1 MRKVNL
7 VACNFT
13 HRWTANK
20 NFFACG
26 AGEPAAQA
34 RKLFR
39 GGAREKKSVGFVD
52 EGGKVPRGAEVK
64 YIDIVLFVVLF
75 VALISALYVQESDVI
90 SHHYNNYLQ
99 QQQQQQHVTD
109 SRWRLS
115 DTRNGPECG
124 QFSLTGLKQSSLSKV
139 CWRCYVR

>member
-1 MRKVNL
+1 M

-13 HRWTANK
+13 HRWTDDE

-39 GGAREKKSVGFVD
+39 GGGREKKSVGFVD

-75 VALISALYVQESDVI
+75 VALISALYVQESDGIVVLYLI
-90 SHHYNNYLQ
+90 IITTICSSSNN
-99 QQQQQQHVTD
+99 
-109 SRWRLS
+109 
-115 DTRNGPECG
+115 NNM
-124 QFSLTGLKQSSLSKV
+124 
-139 CWRCYVR
+139 

>member
-1 MRKVNL
+1 MLAILLTGGRDNE
-7 VACNFT
+7 
-13 HRWTANK
+13 

-75 VALISALYVQESDVI
+75 VALISALYVQESDGIVMLYLMI
-90 SHHYNNYLQ
+90 ITTIFNSSNN
-99 QQQQQQHVTD
+99 
-109 SRWRLS
+109 
-115 DTRNGPECG
+115 NNM
-124 QFSLTGLKQSSLSKV
+124 
-139 CWRCYVR
+139 

>member
-1 MRKVNL
+1 M
-7 VACNFT
+7 VARNFT
-13 HRWTANK
+13 HRWTDDE

-75 VALISALYVQESDVI
+75 VALISALCVQESDGIDVLFYY
-90 SHHYNNYLQ
+90 YNNYLQ
-99 QQQQQQHVTD
+99 QQQQQ
-109 SRWRLS
+109 
-115 DTRNGPECG
+115 
-124 QFSLTGLKQSSLSKV
+124 
-139 CWRCYVR
+139 

>member
-13 HRWTANK
+13 HSGQTTK
-20 NFFACG
+20 ISS
-26 AGEPAAQA
+26 PAAPGSLR
-34 RKLFR
+34 RKRGNYLG

-64 YIDIVLFVVLF
+64 YIDMVLFVVLC

-90 SHHYNNYLQ
+90 SYHYNNYLQ
-99 QQQQQQHVTD
+99 QQQQQQCVTD
-109 SRWRLS
+109 SRRRLS
-115 DTRNGPECG
+115 DTRNGADCG
-124 QFSLTGLKQSSLSKV
+124 QFSLTGLSSL
-139 CWRCYVR
+139 RF

>member
-13 HRWTANK
+13 HRWTDDE

-90 SHHYNNYLQ
+90 SYHYNNYLQ

-109 SRWRLS
+109 SRRRLS
-115 DTRNGPECG
+115 DTQNGATVG
-124 QFSLTGLKQSSLSKV
+124 QFSVIGLNTVFRTKII
-139 CWRCYVR
+139 

>member
-13 HRWTANK
+13 HRWTASEI
-20 NFFACG
+20 FFACG

-52 EGGKVPRGAEVK
+52 EGGKVSRGAEVK
-64 YIDIVLFVVLF
+64 YIDIVLFVVL
-75 VALISALYVQESDVI
+75 ISALYVQESDVI
-90 SHHYNNYLQ
+90 SYHYNNYLQ

-109 SRWRLS
+109 SRRRLS
-115 DTRNGPECG
+115 DTRNGADCG
-124 QFSLTGLKQSSLSKV
+124 QFSLTGL
-139 CWRCYVR
+139 YVNS

>member
-13 HRWTANK
+13 HRWTDDE

-52 EGGKVPRGAEVK
+52 EGGKVPRGSEVK
-64 YIDIVLFVVLF
+64 LEGHSLRLVVFSIVQCSISIPCMCVLSIGPVRNRNNRYTNPYI
-75 VALISALYVQESDVI
+75 
-90 SHHYNNYLQ
+90 
-99 QQQQQQHVTD
+99 
-109 SRWRLS
+109 
-115 DTRNGPECG
+115 
-124 QFSLTGLKQSSLSKV
+124 
-139 CWRCYVR
+139 

>member
-13 HRWTANK
+13 HRWTDNE

-64 YIDIVLFVVLF
+64 YIDIVLFVVL
-75 VALISALYVQESDVI
+75 ISALYVQESDGIVVLYLI
-90 SHHYNNYLQ
+90 IITTIYSSSNN
-99 QQQQQQHVTD
+99 
-109 SRWRLS
+109 
-115 DTRNGPECG
+115 NNM
-124 QFSLTGLKQSSLSKV
+124 
-139 CWRCYVR
+139 

>member
-13 HRWTANK
+13 HRWTDDE

-75 VALISALYVQESDVI
+75 VALISALYLYKKVMLYLIIITTICNS
-90 SHHYNNYLQ
+90 SNN
-99 QQQQQQHVTD
+99 
-109 SRWRLS
+109 
-115 DTRNGPECG
+115 NNM
-124 QFSLTGLKQSSLSKV
+124 
-139 CWRCYVR
+139 